1 MVLGKKNGKEGMNVL
16 LGGVKIEQSKTKKL
30 FGIYIYEFK
39 SHLLKRTSPQENIIP
54 IPKLQLFK
62 NAFLPLLTY
71 YRTARYFCKA
81 SDRRKMEKKS
91 CAIQRKEQPI
101 TKVSK
106 KDNNNPAT
114 LLHC

>member
-1 MVLGKKNGKEGMNVL
+1 MN
-16 LGGVKIEQSKTKKL
+16 SKA
-30 FGIYIYEFK
+30 IYLK
-39 SHLLKRTSPQENIIP
+39 GQVLKRILYQCQNCNYSRT
-54 IPKLQLFK
+54 L
-62 NAFLPLLTY
+62 FLPLLTY
-71 YRTARYFCKA
+71 CRTARYFCKA

-106 KDNNNPAT
+106 KDNKNPAT

>member
-1 MVLGKKNGKEGMNVL
+1 
-16 LGGVKIEQSKTKKL
+16 
-30 FGIYIYEFK
+30 
-39 SHLLKRTSPQENIIP
+39 
-54 IPKLQLFK
+54 
-62 NAFLPLLTY
+62 
-71 YRTARYFCKA
+71 
-81 SDRRKMEKKS
+81 MEKKS

>member
-30 FGIYIYEFK
+30 FGIYIWIQKPFTKKDK
-39 SHLLKRTSPQENIIP
+39 SSREYYTNAKIATIQERFYTP
-54 IPKLQLFK
+54 
-62 NAFLPLLTY
+62 LTY
-71 YRTARYFCKA
+71 CRTARYFCKA